1 MAGNVTGRAVG
12 AAVLALLLAACSA
25 APTATTVQVGP
36 QLQFEVEL
44 AETPMQ
50 RERGLSGRPDLPGGP
65 GMLFVY
71 PEPAVR
77 SFWMPDMHFPIDVA
91 WITDDRVVAVETLQ
105 PCPSRDQCPAHQS
118 PAPVDL
124 VLEVPAGA
132 LDGVQRGSPV
142 RIR

>member
-1 MAGNVTGRAVG
+1 MIGRAVV
-12 AAVLALLLAACSA
+12 AAVLALLLTSCSA
-25 APTATTVQVGP
+25 APTATMVHVGP

-50 RERGLSGRPDLPGGP
+50 RERGLSGRADLPSGT

-77 SFWMPDMHFPIDVA
+77 SFWMPDMSFPIDLA
-91 WITDDRVVAVETLQ
+91 WITDGRVVAVETLQ
-105 PCPSRDQCPAHQS
+105 PCPSRDQCPAHES
-118 PAPVDL
+118 PAPVDV

-132 LDGVQRGSPV
+132 LDGVQHGSPV
-142 RIR
+142 SIR